1 MRLLD
6 QIALG
11 QIENGGPEAARL
23 VQEAALRYIVD
34 GSASRQCFD
43 LIRADLGLLDP
54 ANALLRLPAELFW
67 LEWLCEASPGVP
79 ANHRLGAL
87 VQGTPDGRS
96 GVILPVW
103 QRDQR
108 QAVMS
113 PVRISFDLD
122 RPLVPPTGATS
133 VRRLRHVSL
142 PHLDGLFGHMLA
154 EVDAERID
162 AWRRDD
168 RCGFDAAVR
177 AEAEAVWFNLP
188 FVLSF
193 ALLLDSRNAVEQRPA
208 DLARLNRARLRRGR
222 PRLLDHIEVRLR
234 IGTAASAATASQ
246 ESSGRGREAPRLHF
260 VRGHSVRRGDKIFWR
275 IPHLRGDADR
285 PIRTKTVNV
294 RS

>member
-11 QIENGGPEAARL
+11 QIRQGAAEAARL
-23 VQEAALRYIVD
+23 VQEATLRYIVD

-43 LIRADLGLLDP
+43 LVRADLGMLDP

-67 LEWLCEASPGVP
+67 LEWLCEASPGTP

-87 VQGTPDGRS
+87 VQSRPDGRS
-96 GVILPVW
+96 GVILPFW
-103 QRDQR
+103 QRDKCE
-108 QAVMS
+108 AVMS

-122 RPLVPPTGATS
+122 QPVPPPPGSFAS
-133 VRRLRHVSL
+133 RRLKHVSL
-142 PHLDGLFGHMLA
+142 PHLDSLFAHMLA
-154 EVDAERID
+154 EVDVEWAD
-162 AWRRDD
+162 ACRRADPK
-168 RCGFDAAVR
+168 GLPAAVR

-193 ALLLDSRNAVEQRPA
+193 ALLLDSRGAVEQRPA
-208 DLARLNRARLRRGR
+208 DIARLNRARLKRGR
-222 PRLLDHIEVRLR
+222 PALLDHIEVSLR
-234 IGTAASAATASQ
+234 IGTAPQPSEHQ
-246 ESSGRGREAPRLHF
+246 SSGRGREAPRLHF

-275 IPHLRGDADR
+275 IPHMRGDADR
-285 PIRTKTVNV
+285 PIATKTVNV